1 MHHVFDVEDSSALST
16 IVWTELKKQ
25 GIKETGRCRKP
36 TRNNNN
42 NVTIFCIYFKQS
54 FYFKYQ
60 SLSLGSSFFCLK
72 TISSDVT

>member
-1 MHHVFDVEDSSALST
+1 MHHVFDVEDSSALNT

-42 NVTIFCIYFKQS
+42 NVTIFCIYSNKLL
-54 FYFKYQ
+54 YLHNHP
-60 SLSLGSSFFCLK
+60 LSLESS
-72 TISSDVT
+72 SSV